1 MKTNRLVLSPKTV
14 IQFVIVISFLVGG
27 ANYAYSE
34 NEDETVKFNTEYKIK
49 RIPNG
54 KVTVYSVSNEGEKE
68 EYEFEDFNADVVLF
82 VYRKLSIKQ
91 ISLNL
96 ARKYYLSEDESRRNV
111 KKALNILEYW
121 GIVSRS
127 M

>member
-27 ANYAYSE
+27 ANYAYS
-34 NEDETVKFNTEYKIK
+34 
-49 RIPNG
+49 
-54 KVTVYSVSNEGEKE
+54 EKE